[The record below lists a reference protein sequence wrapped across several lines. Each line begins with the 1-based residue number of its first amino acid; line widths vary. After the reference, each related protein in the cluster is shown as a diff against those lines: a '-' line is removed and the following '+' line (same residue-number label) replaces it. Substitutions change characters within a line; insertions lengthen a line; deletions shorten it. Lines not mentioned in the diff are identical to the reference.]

1 MYACLCQ
8 GVTERKVR
16 HAIACGASTIEQIGE
31 ACGAGTRCGGCWPVL
46 DEMLR
51 AAGHE
56 PREVV
61 VAGPAVAPTRSTA
74 A

>member
-8 GVTERKVR
+8 GVSDRRVR
-16 HAIACGASTIEQIGE
+16 HAIARGARSIEEIGE
-31 ACGAGTRCGGCWPVL
+31 DCGAGTRCGGCWPVL
-46 DEMLR
+46 EDMLR

-56 PREVV
+56 PRDV
-61 VAGPAVAPTRSTA
+61 VAAAPRRTTA

>member
-1 MYACLCQ
+1 MYVCLCR
-8 GVTERKVR
+8 GVSDRKVR
-16 HAIACGASTIEQIGE
+16 HAIARGARSVEEIGE
-31 ACGAGTRCGGCWPVL
+31 ACGAGTRCGGCWPML
-46 DEMLR
+46 DDMLR

-61 VAGPAVAPTRSTA
+61 AAAMLSRSRTSA